1 MTANRNFDDIA
12 RAWLDLMPDEAP
24 DRVVD
29 SVLLAVDATPQVRR
43 WLVGRWRL
51 NKMSRIALA
60 SAASIVIAAGLFLVA
75 PRTAGPGAVPTLPPP
90 SSVASPSPVGS
101 STPIAADVALRT
113 TWIAETEPIPA
124 LSAPGPSLAFIV
136 NSDGNGA
143 WIRAS
148 DGALSALRSTANA
161 SGTNVLQLSLDRAA
175 GECASGDLGTYRW
188 SISADGLV
196 LSLTPVAD
204 ACPIRQQALERRWVR
219 SHMGSGGGGRA
230 AIDAFDPAFLVTLPS
245 ASWQAIRHTDVVEV
259 QAPDLIVHAGKD
271 PQGFSDPC
279 SVGGGKQKAIAPG
292 HAPFEAY
299 IRSIPTFTVKATDE
313 VVGGHPARHFQIT
326 STPTAACPKG
336 TRIVEW
342 RAKAEPGTL
351 NWILSSG
358 DPDTMD
364 VVALPNATILLQL
377 IPQGGATV
385 DIRAILD
392 SIEFVDT
399 LSTVGSPA
407 P

>member
-1 MTANRNFDDIA
+1 MTTERDFDRIA

-29 SVLLAVDATPQVRR
+29 SVLLAVDVTPQVRR
-43 WLVGRWRL
+43 GLAGPWRL
-51 NKMSRIALA
+51 NNMSRIALA
-60 SAASIVIAAGLFLVA
+60 SAAAIVIAAGLFLVA
-75 PRTAGPGAVPTLPPP
+75 PRTSDPGALSTLAPP

-101 STPIAADVALRT
+101 STPIAADAALRT

-124 LSAPGPSLAFIV
+124 LSAPGPGLAFIV
-136 NSDGNGA
+136 NSNGNGA

-148 DGALSALRSTANA
+148 DGALTALRSTANE
-161 SGTNVLQLSLDRAA
+161 SGTDVLQLSLDRAA
-175 GECASGDLGTYRW
+175 VGCALGDLGTYRW

-196 LSLTPVAD
+196 LSLAPVAE
-204 ACPIRQQALERRWVR
+204 ACPIRQQVLERRWVR

-230 AIDAFDPAFLVTLPS
+230 AIDAFDPAFVVTLPS
-245 ASWQAIRHTDVVEV
+245 ASWQATGYTDVVEV
-259 QAPDLIVHAGKD
+259 QSPDLIVYAGKD

-292 HAPFEAY
+292 LDPFEAY
-299 IRSIPTFTVKATDE
+299 IRAFPTLSVTATDE
-313 VVGGHPARHFQIT
+313 VIGGFPARHLQIT

-336 TRIVEW
+336 TRMAEW
-342 RAKAEPGTL
+342 RAKTEPGTL
-351 NWILSSG
+351 NWILGSG

-364 VVALPNATILLQL
+364 VVALPNATILFQL
-377 IPQGGATV
+377 VPQGGATV
-385 DIRAILD
+385 DTRSLLD

-399 LSTVGSPA
+399 LLNVGSPA